1 MAESIQSVQL
11 SRETRIRYLRYAV
24 AVMRGRALPDAR
36 DGLKPV
42 QRRILYTMYHDLHL
56 HFDAQPRKCAKIVG
70 DVMGNYHPHGD
81 SAIYDALVRLAQDWV
96 MRVPLVHGQG
106 NFGSVDGDPPAAYRY
121 TEAKLAAV
129 ADLLLAELDRTALA
143 ETDPRPGPIR
153 LTPNFEGTR
162 DEPTLLPAQFPN
174 LLVNGASGIAVGL
187 ATNIPP
193 HNLGEVIRACVLLID
208 QPQASLAELM
218 QKIKGPDFPLGGK
231 IISDKAT
238 LRKIYEEGQGSIKIQ
253 GEWKLEEQGR
263 KQFIV
268 ITSIPYG
275 VDKGAL
281 EREMGAIIED
291 KKLPQ
296 VLSLTNE
303 MNERDGLRIS
313 MEIKAGTDP
322 NVVMAYFFKH
332 TALQQ
337 NFAYNMTCLVP
348 DELGVLRP
356 QRLGLRELLRVFLDF
371 RLATVR
377 RRFEYDLE
385 QLRRRIHLL
394 EGFKIVFNALDQAI
408 KLIREA
414 SGKAEAG
421 DKLMQT
427 FGLDDVQVEA
437 ILEAQLYKLAKLEI
451 QKILDEL
458 RDKQAQAE
466 QIEAILASEAKLWG
480 IIKAELQEIEKKY
493 SDRRRTRIASDEDV
507 PQFDES
513 AYIQRENTN
522 VVLTRQGWVKRV
534 GRLSSVESTRVREG
548 DEVQAVVPGS
558 TLDHAIFF
566 ADDGTAY
573 TARMHD
579 IPASSG
585 HGVPLSKLFK
595 LSDQVRMVAVVGT
608 DPRFVPATSGQDGP
622 LVVVVT
628 AGGFAVRLPLA
639 LFAEESTKSG
649 RRYVKLA
656 ESDKVVFVDLAG
668 ADASGLLLASSGG
681 RVLHV
686 RLDDIPA
693 VAGPAKGV
701 VAIQLADDETCLGAA
716 LVRGPNDG
724 LTVETSSG
732 KLLHLTAQ
740 QHPPVSRGNKG
751 TEVVKRLKLLRVVPP
766 TISLPDWDK
775 VESARAESNGK
786 SAPRDGGGLFA

>member
-42 QRRILYTMYHDLHL
+42 QRRILYTMYNDLHL
-56 HFDAQPRKCAKIVG
+56 HFDGQPRKCAKIVG

-81 SAIYDALVRLAQDWV
+81 SAIYEALVRLAQDWV

-129 ADLLLAELDRTALA
+129 ADLLLAELGRTALA
-143 ETDPRPGPIR
+143 ESDPRPGPIR
-153 LTPNFEGTR
+153 LAANFEGTR

-174 LLVNGASGIAVGL
+174 LLVNGSSGIAVGL

-208 QPQASLAELM
+208 NPQASLAELL
-218 QKIKGPDFPLGGK
+218 QKVKGPDFPLGGK
-231 IISDKAT
+231 VISDKAT
-238 LRKIYEEGQGSIKIQ
+238 LRKIYEEGQGSIKLQ

-281 EREMGAIIED
+281 EKEMGAIIED

-303 MNERDGLRIS
+303 MNEREGLRIS

-322 NVVMAYFFKH
+322 NVVMAYFYKH

-348 DELGVLRP
+348 DEVGVLRP
-356 QRLGLRELLRVFLDF
+356 QRLGLRELLRIFLDF

-414 SGKAEAG
+414 SGKADAS
-421 DKLMQT
+421 DKLKQT
-427 FGLDDVQVEA
+427 FGLDDVQAEA
-437 ILEAQLYKLAKLEI
+437 VLEAQLYKLAKLEI
-451 QKILDEL
+451 KKILDEL
-458 RDKQAQAE
+458 REKKAQAE
-466 QIEAILASEAKLWG
+466 QIEAILACDAKLWQ

-493 SDRRRTRIASDEDV
+493 ADRRRTRMASDEDV

-534 GRLSSVESTRVREG
+534 GRLTSVESTRVREG

-558 TLDHAIFF
+558 TLDHVIFF

-573 TARMHD
+573 TARIHD

-585 HGVPLSKLFK
+585 HGVPLGKLFK
-595 LSDQVRMVAVVGT
+595 LDDQVRIVAAVGT
-608 DPRFVPATSGQDGP
+608 DPRFVPSATDKDGP
-622 LVVVVT
+622 LLVVVT
-628 AGGFAVRLPLA
+628 AGGLVVRLPLA
-639 LFAEESTKSG
+639 LVADESTKSG

-656 ESDKVVFVDLAG
+656 EGDRVVFVDVAG
-668 ADASGLLLASSGG
+668 TDASGLMLASSGG
-681 RVLHV
+681 RVLHI
-686 RLDDIPA
+686 RTADIPA

-701 VAIQLADDETCLGAA
+701 LGINLAGETCLGAA
-716 LVRGPNDG
+716 LVRGPADG

-732 KLLHLTAQ
+732 KLLELTAQ
-740 QHPPVSRGNKG
+740 QHEPTTRGSKG
-751 TEVVKRLKLLRVVPP
+751 TEAVKRLKLVRVVPP
-766 TISLPDWDK
+766 AIALPDWDK
-775 VESARAESNGK
+775 AEPAARADSNGK
-786 SAPRDGGGLFA
+786 SAPREGGGLFA